1 MSKPLLSQRRFLPL
15 FITQFFTAFN
25 DNVFKQAILLL
36 LTLQAIDVSESALYA
51 NMAAGLFI
59 LPFFAFS
66 GMAGQLAESREKSA
80 LIRVIKLSE
89 IVIMAVGSM
98 AIISGQLYLMLGTIF
113 LMGLQST
120 FFGPLKYSILPQHI
134 EEKNLTKANGLI
146 ESATFI
152 AILLGTVLGTY
163 FIDQPSGKIIVGSTV
178 IIVAIV
184 GYASS
189 FKIPSAPANN
199 PHQRV
204 STNPL
209 ISTVD
214 VFRALKSQK
223 ESVGKS
229 VLGISWFWFIG
240 AIILTALP
248 TYITKELGGST
259 EDVTIALVVFS
270 LSIAV
275 GSLLCEKLSRS
286 RIELGLVPFGAFL
299 ITLFLY
305 NLGSVPIGM
314 PHETSISDVMDAANT
329 PMYQALF
336 WMALTGIASGFY
348 TVPLY
353 ALIQKRT
360 SSDSRARIIAANN
373 VMNALFMVG
382 SAIFSI
388 FILSVLEWTIA
399 DMLLIISALNLI
411 IAVYIYTKV
420 PEFFMRF
427 TIYLIAIILYRVDS
441 KGEEN
446 IPDEGP
452 ALIAPNHVSFID
464 WMFVMAS
471 SPRPIR
477 FVIFA
482 PIYHFW
488 ALNWLF
494 KAARAIPIDSQK
506 ANPECYHAAMK
517 EIHKSLIAG
526 ELVGIFPEGKLSSDG
541 NVDTFR
547 RGIEVITR
555 KTPAPVIPVSL
566 DGLWGSMFSRK
577 YKVRLP
583 RLRWS
588 LVKVR
593 IGEAVPANEVN
604 ADDIKCKVK
613 DLLNDK

>member
-1 MSKPLLSQRRFLPL
+1 MSKSLLSQRRFLPL

-36 LTLQAIDVSESALYA
+36 LTLQAVDVSESALYA
-51 NMAAGLFI
+51 NLAAGLFI

-66 GMAGQLAESREKSA
+66 GMAGQFAESREKSS

-89 IVIMAVGSM
+89 IIIMAVGSM
-98 AIISGQLYLMLGTIF
+98 AIMSGQLYLMLGTIF

-120 FFGPLKYSILPQHI
+120 FFGPLKYSILPQHV
-134 EEKNLTKANGLI
+134 EDKELTKANGFI

-163 FIDQPSGKIIVGSTV
+163 FIDQPSGKIIIGCTV
-178 IIVAIV
+178 IIVALV
-184 GYASS
+184 GYISS
-189 FKIPSAPANN
+189 FKIPDAPANN
-199 PHQRV
+199 PHQKV
-204 STNPL
+204 SMNPVK
-209 ISTVD
+209 STID
-214 VFRALKSQK
+214 VFRALRAQK
-223 ESVGKS
+223 VSVGKS

-240 AIILTALP
+240 AIILTVLP

-259 EDVTIALVVFS
+259 GDVTIALVVFS
-270 LSIAV
+270 MSIAV

-305 NLGSVPIGM
+305 QLGSVPIGM
-314 PHETSISDVMDAANT
+314 PHEANIT
-329 PMYQALF
+329 GITDILNSPMYQAIF
-336 WMALTGIASGFY
+336 WMAMTGIASGFY

-360 SSDSRARIIAANN
+360 APDSRARIIAANN

-382 SAIFSI
+382 SALVSI
-388 FILSVLEWTIA
+388 LILSVLERSIA
-399 DMLLIISALNLI
+399 DMVLLISVFNLV
-411 IAVYIYTKV
+411 IAAYIYTKV

-446 IPDEGP
+446 IPEEGP

-494 KAARAIPIDSQK
+494 KAAKAIPIDSQK

-517 EIHKSLIAG
+517 EIHSSLQAG

-541 NVDTFR
+541 NVDIFR

-566 DGLWGSMFSRK
+566 DGLWGSMFSRR
-577 YKVRLP
+577 YKMRLP

-593 IGEAVPANEVN
+593 IGKPVSADKVN
-604 ADDIKCKVK
+604 ADDIKTKVEALMVE
-613 DLLNDK
+613 D